1 MFDYDELRSPLY
13 FYIVLTIGVIWI
25 FFNLFK
31 SNMPLFAQSLS
42 RQETKKIHV
51 GIPILL
57 VSIFTWF
64 LLAFSA
70 GMPIKYHESESSYKD
85 VRDIYFVVDVSRSML
100 AVDFIPNRL
109 EVSKNHIRDFIK
121 LRGQDRLGIIIFAEK
136 IITLSPLTFDQNSLL
151 DKVDEINVGF
161 LGNGTNIGDALGLAS
176 KRLMSS
182 DAKEK
187 IIILLTDGV
196 SNVGNLNPLQAAKF
210 AKESGVKIYSVGIGT
225 DKSARLPYK
234 VGGRTF
240 YQEIPGGSIDIGTL
254 KKISKSTQGNFYYA
268 KSSATLGSV
277 FADINRL
284 EKTKVEI
291 NINKKFKYK
300 YGHSLY
306 LGVMMLILLELFFA
320 KKRIL
325 GV

>member
-1 MFDYDELRSPLY
+1 M
-13 FYIVLTIGVIWI
+13 
-25 FFNLFK
+25 
-31 SNMPLFAQSLS
+31 
-42 RQETKKIHV
+42 
-51 GIPILL
+51 
-57 VSIFTWF
+57 
-64 LLAFSA
+64 
-70 GMPIKYHESESSYKD
+70 
-85 VRDIYFVVDVSRSML
+85 
-100 AVDFIPNRL
+100 
-109 EVSKNHIRDFIK
+109 
-121 LRGQDRLGIIIFAEK
+121 
-136 IITLSPLTFDQNSLL
+136 
-151 DKVDEINVGF
+151 
-161 LGNGTNIGDALGLAS
+161 
-176 KRLMSS
+176 
-182 DAKEK
+182 
-187 IIILLTDGV
+187 LTDGV